1 VTPSS
6 SESEVERKFL
16 VPEVPDGLPGPSGVS
31 IEQGYLAIDDDSEV
45 RLRRAGDALTLTVK
59 SGHGESREETEVE
72 VDQATFDDLWP
83 ESEGRRVE
91 KLRRRID
98 LDQGLVA
105 ELDIYSGDLDGTS
118 VVEVEFASEA
128 AARDFQPPAWFGREL
143 TGDREW
149 ANQSLAV
156 CGRPSKRDEFRLR
169 AGEGPATGVCRVISA
184 RAAQAAAAVR
194 QAGEAED
201 SATPVH
207 EARKSLKKVRS
218 GLRLLRS
225 VIPDD
230 ERTKVNETCRGAAS
244 RLSGAR
250 DAEVK
255 IATLNSVTGSNP
267 PPDGAG
273 DWLGEL
279 EEEAEGHRGEL
290 NPGSLAEVHDA
301 IDGVR
306 RTFLGRNPAA
316 GPETVAGNAGRG
328 YRRGRKAMKR
338 AKESGEAED
347 FHDWRK
353 RSKDLR
359 YQLEILGP
367 RLPEG
372 FDRLRKEA
380 TDLADRLG
388 DLHDLDVLAGD
399 LESRDLEPED
409 KPALAELIG
418 RARDRQVEDCLD
430 LGAVVYEMKPGRLI
444 DLIREALSDEA

>member
-1 VTPSS
+1 
-6 SESEVERKFL
+6 
-16 VPEVPDGLPGPSGVS
+16 
-31 IEQGYLAIDDDSEV
+31 
-45 RLRRAGDALTLTVK
+45 
-59 SGHGESREETEVE
+59 
-72 VDQATFDDLWP
+72 
-83 ESEGRRVE
+83 
-91 KLRRRID
+91 
-98 LDQGLVA
+98 
-105 ELDIYSGDLDGTS
+105 
-118 VVEVEFASEA
+118 
-128 AARDFQPPAWFGREL
+128 
-143 TGDREW
+143 
-149 ANQSLAV
+149 
-156 CGRPSKRDEFRLR
+156 
-169 AGEGPATGVCRVISA
+169 
-184 RAAQAAAAVR
+184 
-194 QAGEAED
+194 
-201 SATPVH
+201 
-207 EARKSLKKVRS
+207 
-218 GLRLLRS
+218 

-306 RTFLGRNPAA
+306 RTFLGRDPAA

-367 RLPEG
+367 RLPEE
-372 FDRLRKEA
+372 FDQLRKEA

-388 DLHDLDVLAGD
+388 DLHDLDVLAGTWSAEEADEFHRAIAD
-399 LESRDLEPED
+399 LD
-409 KPALAELIG
+409 
-418 RARDRQVEDCLD
+418 Q
-430 LGAVVYEMKPGRLI
+430 I
-444 DLIREALSDEA
+444 DPSLWR